1 MLGVIQ
7 YLWDHKKN
15 PWGRGGKEGGDEIHM
30 RKELILG
37 GGGILYFQ
45 RGEGGSEGN
54 LTESD
59 IRNPIWN
66 WEGYPDQSKNPII
79 TKVGKG
85 VISFEKKKN
94 FWYLYYLSMLVIDG

>member
-37 GGGILYFQ
+37 GGEILYFQ

-59 IRNPIWN
+59 VRNPIWN
-66 WEGYPDQSKNPII
+66 WEGYPDQSKKSHNYQG
-79 TKVGKG
+79 GKG
-85 VISFEKKKN
+85 GDFIWKKKKT
-94 FWYLYYLSMLVIDG
+94 FDIFITLAC

>member
-1 MLGVIQ
+1 M
-7 YLWDHKKN
+7 
-15 PWGRGGKEGGDEIHM
+15 
-30 RKELILG
+30 G
-37 GGGILYFQ
+37 GGGKGGRGWDSYEEGTHTGGKILYFQ
-45 RGEGGSEGN
+45 RREGGSEGN

-94 FWYLYYLSMLVIDG
+94 FWHLYYLSMLVIDG

>member
-15 PWGRGGKEGGDEIHM
+15 PWGGGGKEGGDENYM

-37 GGGILYFQ
+37 GEILYFQ

-59 IRNPIWN
+59 VRNPIWN

-85 VISFEKKKN
+85 VISFEKKKT
-94 FWYLYYLSMLVIDG
+94 FDIFITLAC

>member
-1 MLGVIQ
+1 MGGGEG
-7 YLWDHKKN
+7 
-15 PWGRGGKEGGDEIHM
+15 GRGWELYEEGTHT
-30 RKELILG
+30 G
-37 GGGILYFQ
+37 GEILYFQ

-59 IRNPIWN
+59 VRNPIWN

-85 VISFEKKKN
+85 VISFEKKKT
-94 FWYLYYLSMLVIDG
+94 FDIFITLAC

>member
-1 MLGVIQ
+1 M
-7 YLWDHKKN
+7 
-15 PWGRGGKEGGDEIHM
+15 E
-30 RKELILG
+30 G
-37 GGGILYFQ
+37 GGGGRREGMRFIWGRNSYWGWGGGEILYFQ

-59 IRNPIWN
+59 VKNPIWN

-85 VISFEKKKN
+85 VISFEKKKT
-94 FWYLYYLSMLVIDG
+94 FDIFITLAC

>member
-15 PWGRGGKEGGDEIHM
+15 PWG
-30 RKELILG
+30 G
-37 GGGILYFQ
+37 GGRREGMRIIWGRNSYWGGEILYFQ

-59 IRNPIWN
+59 VRNPIWN

-85 VISFEKKKN
+85 VISFEKKKT
-94 FWYLYYLSMLVIDG
+94 FDIFITLAC

>member
-1 MLGVIQ
+1 
-7 YLWDHKKN
+7 
-15 PWGRGGKEGGDEIHM
+15 M

-37 GGGILYFQ
+37 VGGGEILYFQ

-59 IRNPIWN
+59 VKNPIWN

-85 VISFEKKKN
+85 VISFGKKKT
-94 FWYLYYLSMLVIDG
+94 FDIFITLAC

>member
-1 MLGVIQ
+1 M
-7 YLWDHKKN
+7 
-15 PWGRGGKEGGDEIHM
+15 
-30 RKELILG
+30 G
-37 GGGILYFQ
+37 GGGKGGRGWDSYEEGTHTGGKILYFQ

-85 VISFEKKKN
+85 VISFEKKKT
-94 FWYLYYLSMLVIDG
+94 FDIFITLAC

>member
-7 YLWDHKKN
+7 YLWDHRKN
-15 PWGRGGKEGGDEIHM
+15 PWGGGGKGGRGWDSYEEGTHT
-30 RKELILG
+30 G
-37 GGGILYFQ
+37 GKILYFQ

-66 WEGYPDQSKNPII
+66 WEGYPDQSKNLII

-85 VISFEKKKN
+85 VISFEKKKT
-94 FWYLYYLSMLVIDG
+94 FDIFITLAC

>member
-1 MLGVIQ
+1 MG
-7 YLWDHKKN
+7 
-15 PWGRGGKEGGDEIHM
+15 GGGKEGGDEIHM
-30 RKELILG
+30 RKELIPG
-37 GGGILYFQ
+37 GGEILYFQ

-59 IRNPIWN
+59 VRNPIWN

-85 VISFEKKKN
+85 VISFEKKKKN
-94 FWYLYYLSMLVIDG
+94 FWHLYYLSMLVIGG